1 MKIQAYSTS
10 SISEAIVA
18 FAQFCRSHGLN
29 VGVQETQ
36 DALMAATHDVLTER
50 PILKNALRSIFCC
63 SPEERLQYNHLF
75 QLYWDTN
82 PIDLKP
88 DKKNKTVVQGQ
99 QKNQAATLVM
109 MGEGKNNANE
119 EQEAKNMSGAN
130 ATERLRKTDFSKVE
144 EIDAKLLE
152 ELADRL
158 FKEMALRLR
167 RRMKDSQTHGQ
178 INLRRTIRRSLS
190 FGGEPLELCRKAQ
203 KPKRQRLIV
212 LLDVSGSMDKY
223 SFFLL
228 RFVCALRQNF
238 RQLESFI
245 FSTSLVKITNALETN
260 QLNLALN
267 NLAQQTNHWSS
278 GTKIGEC
285 LETFYDK
292 YGKRTLNGSPIVIVL
307 SDGLDT
313 GEPAL
318 LNSVMTKIQ
327 RKARKV
333 VWLNPLKGM
342 RGYEPTARGMSAA
355 LPLVDDFRSAHNL
368 DSLLELENILAS
380 V

>member
-18 FAQFCRSHGLN
+18 FAQFCRGHGLN

-36 DALMAATHDVLTER
+36 DALMAATYDVLAKR
-50 PILKNALRSIFCC
+50 PIFKNALCSIFCS
-63 SPEERLQYNHLF
+63 SPEERLLYNRLF
-75 QLYWDTN
+75 SLYWDTN
-82 PIDLKP
+82 PIDLKA
-88 DKKNKTVVQGQ
+88 DRKNKTVVKGQ
-99 QKNQAATLVM
+99 QKNQAASLVM
-109 MGEGKNNANE
+109 MGEGKSNADE
-119 EQEAKNMSGAN
+119 EEAKNMSGAN
-130 ATERLRKTDFSKVE
+130 ATERLRKTDFSKIE

-167 RRMKDSQTHGQ
+167 RRMKTSQTNGQ

-228 RFVCALRQNF
+228 RFICALKENF
-238 RQLESFI
+238 RQLESFV
-245 FSTSLVKITNALETN
+245 FSTSLIKITNSLETN
-260 QLNLALN
+260 QLNLILN
-267 NLAQQTNHWSS
+267 NLAQNTNNWSS

-285 LETFYDK
+285 LEDFYDK

-318 LNSVMTKIQ
+318 LGSVMTKIQ